1 MDKTRNRMAAVLCP
15 VRLVAVLMVLASP
28 RVMGSE
34 PSVTQAQAAQ
44 WEYSAI
50 TSLRDR
56 HADDDVSAQLEE
68 LHKAA
73 EAGRVVAQFTI
84 GRYYYEGKWVP
95 KDQDRGLDLIRT
107 AARRGLAPAQGYLG
121 WLYFTGTKDVS
132 DAKEAERWLILAAKQ
147 GDAHATSML
156 AHLYMTRPPGEKSPD
171 LVARLFERSAELT
184 ENGARGMLAWT
195 LLYGPK
201 EKRDPALAEYL
212 LLKAAQARDANAAF
226 RLGSE
231 YLSGAAL
238 KRDLAQGAHWI
249 TEASKQRHTHASL
262 RLCDL
267 TARGIGVPKDAEYAQ
282 HLLKTALGSAS
293 IAEKNDFAW
302 QLTVDPHADLR
313 NPELALQILEPALA
327 AIDAP
332 RAGHVDTL
340 AAAYAATGKF
350 EQAVETQ
357 RRAIELA
364 GKQPGHA
371 EVLQELQ
378 ARLDLYKAGKPFH
391 EVLP

>member
-1 MDKTRNRMAAVLCP
+1 MAAVLGP
-15 VRLVAVLMVLASP
+15 VRLVALLMVLACP

-34 PSVTQAQAAQ
+34 PLATQAQAIQ
-44 WEYSAI
+44 GEYSAI
-50 TSLRDR
+50 TSLRNR
-56 HADDDVSAQLEE
+56 HADDDVSSQLDE

-121 WLYFTGTKDVS
+121 WLHFAGINGVS
-132 DAKEAERWLILAAKQ
+132 DAKEAERWLIAAAKQ
-147 GDAHATSML
+147 GDAHATSTL

-184 ENGARGMLAWT
+184 ENGARVMVAWT

-201 EKRDPALAEYL
+201 EKQDRPIAEYF

-238 KRDLAQGAHWI
+238 KRDVKQGAYWI
-249 TEASKQRHTHASL
+249 TEASKQKHTHATL

-267 TARGIGVPKDAEYAQ
+267 TARGIGIPKDAEYAK
-282 HLLKTALGSAS
+282 HLLKTALTNAS
-293 IAEKNDFAW
+293 IEDKNNFAW

-313 NPELALQILEPALA
+313 NPELALEILEPALA
-327 AIDAP
+327 AIDLP

-357 RRAIELA
+357 RRAIDLA
-364 GKQPGHA
+364 GKQPGYA
-371 EVLQELQ
+371 EARQELQ
-378 ARLDLYKAGKPFH
+378 ARLDLYKAGKAFY